1 RRDRAAGAVV
11 ETRLG
16 WLDARAQ
23 AMRDRDLYETLARTA
38 RDRGDR
44 HVILLGMG
52 GSSLCPEVM
61 RRTFPPAPG
70 FPSLFV
76 LDSTHPASVLLAGRD
91 APLANTLFVVSTKSG
106 TTLETLSLFHYFW
119 QLAEASGHGA
129 PGPSFVA
136 ITDPGTPLEAEA
148 RSRGFRAILPG
159 PANVGG
165 RYSALTP
172 FGLAPAALLG
182 LDLEKLL
189 GRAQTTADRCHLPG
203 ENNPGLFLGAA

>member
-1 RRDRAAGAVV
+1 MSHTTVASLGTHEKGIRVRLGRYVEDRVV
-11 ETRLG
+11 ERVWERDTSLWAKDDTARRVVGNRLG
-16 WLDARAQ
+16 WLDAPSQ
-23 AMRDRDLYETLARTA
+23 GFRDRDLYEALARSA
-38 RDRGDR
+38 RDQGMR

-61 RRTFPPAPG
+61 TRTFPPAPG
-70 FPSLFV
+70 FPSLAV

-136 ITDPGTPLEAEA
+136 IPD
-148 RSRGFRAILPG
+148 
-159 PANVGG
+159 
-165 RYSALTP
+165 
-172 FGLAPAALLG
+172 
-182 LDLEKLL
+182 
-189 GRAQTTADRCHLPG
+189 
-203 ENNPGLFLGAA
+203 

>member
-1 RRDRAAGAVV
+1 MSHTTVASLGAHEKGIRARLGSYIEDRVV
-11 ETRLG
+11 ERLWERDTTLWAKDDAARRVVANRLG
-16 WLDARAQ
+16 WLDAPAQ
-23 AMRDRDLYETLARTA
+23 AMHDRHLYESLARSVREA
-38 RDRGDR
+38 GDR

-119 QLAEASGHGA
+119 QLAEASGHAA

-136 ITDPGTPLEAEA
+136 I
-148 RSRGFRAILPG
+148 
-159 PANVGG
+159 
-165 RYSALTP
+165 
-172 FGLAPAALLG
+172 
-182 LDLEKLL
+182 
-189 GRAQTTADRCHLPG
+189 
-203 ENNPGLFLGAA
+203 